1 MAKIGTI
8 ILPTVTTSINGQSMT
23 YADSTQLQTILNK
36 ISSQLDSLTA
46 GQLAAVY
53 NAASAPPTAVGKPI
67 TSNPT
72 GNVLGITYG
81 VGDYLRN
88 STPSVFVSGATSY
101 ITLGWVCT
109 VAGNV
114 GTNNPPT
121 FVAVTVPVNV

>member
-8 ILPTVTTSINGQSMT
+8 VLPTVTTSIDGTQVT
-23 YADSTQLQTILNK
+23 YADSNQLQTILNK
-36 ISSQLDSLTA
+36 IATQLDMLTA
-46 GQLAAVY
+46 GQVAAVW
-53 NAASAPPTAVGKPI
+53 NAASAPPTAVGKQI

-88 STPSVFVSGATSY
+88 STPSVFTVNSQQY

-114 GTNNPPT
+114 GTTSPPT